1 MIQTGD
7 TALLNAIAMT
17 APTATSDR
25 TAQAAATINSGRRKR
40 NGVMVLTLTVR
51 PVPRPK
57 RPKWDWQDNLEATD
71 QHGPGS
77 HTLNP
82 HNHAD
87 AVAVS
92 RVTSRTKKVDYVPTG
107 KVKWYDKEKGFGF
120 LAGEDGQEVF
130 LPKSALPEGVTEL
143 KAGTRVEFGVADGR
157 KGAQAL
163 GLRVLDKTPSIAKAK
178 RPSPKDLAP
187 LVQDLVSVLD
197 NLSGTLSAGKYP
209 EGNKGKAI
217 AVALRKVADELD
229 A

>member
-1 MIQTGD
+1 ME
-7 TALLNAIAMT
+7 A
-17 APTATSDR
+17 
-25 TAQAAATINSGRRKR
+25 
-40 NGVMVLTLTVR
+40 TLTVR
-51 PVPRPK
+51 LGPRLKPSNWP
-57 RPKWDWQDNLEATD
+57 RHDNLEGTD

-82 HNHAD
+82 HISAD
-87 AVAVS
+87 AVTAG
-92 RVTSRTKKVDYVPTG
+92 RVPRRTKKVDYVPTG

-130 LPKSALPEGVTEL
+130 LPKSALPEGVIDL

-178 RPSPKDLAP
+178 RPSAKDLAP
-187 LVQDLVSVLD
+187 LVQDLVTVLD

-209 EGNKGKAI
+209 EGNKAKAI
-217 AVALRKVADELD
+217 ATALRKVADELD

>member
-1 MIQTGD
+1 MIHTGD
-7 TALLNAIAMT
+7 TALLKAIT
-17 APTATSDR
+17 ITTPTAASDS
-25 TAQAAATINSGRRKR
+25 TAATAATINSGRRNR
-40 NGVMVLTLTVR
+40 DGVMELTLTVR

-57 RPKWDWQDNLEATD
+57 RPKWAGQDNLEGTD

-82 HNHAD
+82 HINAD
-87 AVAVS
+87 AV
-92 RVTSRTKKVDYVPTG
+92 T
-107 KVKWYDKEKGFGF
+107 
-120 LAGEDGQEVF
+120 AG
-130 LPKSALPEGVTEL
+130 
-143 KAGTRVEFGVADGR
+143 RVADGR

-178 RPSPKDLAP
+178 RPSAKDLAP
-187 LVQDLVSVLD
+187 LVQDLVTVLD